1 MVAYTSVSPRPAS
14 APAHAT
20 PPIPLDPF
28 APRPAPEP
36 LVVESLRQSAI
47 FRDYQQA
54 FETATGLPL
63 SLQSADSLGLAQAGS
78 RHQNSFCTLVCGHN
92 KSCSACLEL
101 QREVREKAVAGDA
114 TLTCHAGL
122 LESGVPILIGT
133 RPIAYLHVGQV
144 LSRPPT
150 AAGFRRVLWH
160 LEQLGVKADPAAIET
175 AYFATKVVDAR
186 QYESMLRLLTIFAR
200 HLAVISNQLMITHQ
214 PVDKPIVARAKAFI
228 ASHAEEPLS
237 LGMVARAVNTSS
249 FYFCKVFRRSTGIK
263 FVDYVGRVRVERVK
277 QLLMNPHSN
286 ISEAAY
292 AAGFTSLSQFNRIFK
307 RVVGEEPRQWREKTA
322 A

>member
-1 MVAYTSVSPRPAS
+1 MVAYSSTSPQSHL
-14 APAHAT
+14 APAPT
-20 PPIPLDPF
+20 QPDPL
-28 APRPAPEP
+28 APRPSPEP
-36 LVVESLRQSAI
+36 MVVESLRHSAI

-63 SLQSADSLGLAQAGS
+63 SLQSAESLGLAHAGN
-78 RHQNSFCTLVCGHN
+78 RHQNGFCTMLCGQN

-101 QREVREKAVAGDA
+101 QRQVREKAATGDA
-114 TLTCHAGL
+114 TLRCHAGL
-122 LESGVPILIGT
+122 MESSVPILIGT
-133 RPIAYLHVGQV
+133 RPIAYLQVGQV

-150 AAGFRRVLWH
+150 AAGFRRVLRH
-160 LEQLGVKADPAAIET
+160 LEQLGVKVDPAAAEA
-175 AYFATKVVDAR
+175 AYFASKVVEPR
-186 QYESMLRLLTIFAR
+186 QYESMLRLLNIFAR
-200 HLAVISNQLMITHQ
+200 HLSAISNQLMITHQ

-277 QLLMNPHSN
+277 QLLLNPHSN

-307 RVVGEEPRQWREKTA
+307 RVVGQEPRQWREKA
-322 A
+322 AA